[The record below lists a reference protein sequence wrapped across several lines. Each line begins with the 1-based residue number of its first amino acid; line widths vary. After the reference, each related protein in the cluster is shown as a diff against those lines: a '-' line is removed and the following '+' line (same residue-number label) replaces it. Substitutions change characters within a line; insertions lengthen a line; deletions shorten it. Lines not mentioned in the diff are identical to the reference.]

1 MAGEFEDSPNM
12 VPGDVETAETITR
25 PVDSGR
31 PRNQKTKLI
40 FAVVALAVAGGWSY
54 ANQDNLKG
62 ALGYQ
67 AASQSSASQCCA
79 MQSAAGFQGCGSQ
92 CPSEARMAAME
103 GEACPMALTSTGEME
118 GTCCENGK
126 KNAMM
131 AALLAPVEEQD
142 VEDVSEEVSVEEAAE
157 ADEDAE
163 VSQPEGENA
172 EPAETAQE
180 ISAVE

>member
-25 PVDSGR
+25 SVENGR
-31 PRNQKTKLI
+31 PRHQKTKLI

-67 AASQSSASQCCA
+67 TASQCSA
-79 MQSAAGFQGCGSQ
+79 MQSAAAFQGCGSQ
-92 CPSEARMAAME
+92 CPSEARMATME
-103 GEACPMALTSTGEME
+103 GDTCPMALTSNGEMA

-131 AALLAPVEEQD
+131 AALLAPVEEQAAD
-142 VEDVSEEVSVEEAAE
+142 EASEAASLE
-157 ADEDAE
+157 ETAETDEDAE
-163 VSQPEGENA
+163 VSQPDGTDGDS
-172 EPAETAQE
+172 AETAQE

>member
-67 AASQSSASQCCA
+67 AASQCSASQCSA

-103 GEACPMALTSTGEME
+103 GDACPMALTSNGEMA

-131 AALLAPVEEQD
+131 AALLAPVEEQATD
-142 VEDVSEEVSVEEAAE
+142 EASEAASLE
-157 ADEDAE
+157 ETAETDKDAE
-163 VSQPEGENA
+163 VSQPDGIDGDS
-172 EPAETAQE
+172 AETAQE

>member
-67 AASQSSASQCCA
+67 TASQCSA
-79 MQSAAGFQGCGSQ
+79 MKSAAGFQGCSSQ

-103 GEACPMALTSTGEME
+103 GDACPMALTSTGEMA

-131 AALLAPVEEQD
+131 AALLAPVEEQG
-142 VEDVSEEVSVEEAAE
+142 VEDASEEASPEETAE
-157 ADEDAE
+157 AGEDAE
-163 VSQPEGENA
+163 VSQPENA
-172 EPAETAQE
+172 DAESAETVQE